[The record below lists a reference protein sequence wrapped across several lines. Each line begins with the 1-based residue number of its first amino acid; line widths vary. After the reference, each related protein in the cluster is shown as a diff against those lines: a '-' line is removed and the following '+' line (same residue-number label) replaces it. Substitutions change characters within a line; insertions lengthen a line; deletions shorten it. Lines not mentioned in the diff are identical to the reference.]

1 MNGPRSLRFAI
12 ILSLLA
18 AAAVRAD
25 QPDCQTAK
33 PLKPGDL
40 TVWPLHARLANDAP
54 GGTRSGL
61 MNDFGEYQHFPP
73 SVDYL
78 HTGIDIR
85 GVFDSGSEQGDLVLV
100 AAQGD
105 VWAVPN
111 FSGDFCDSNNNC
123 RVYIKTP
130 DRRYIYYYAHL
141 SVRTDADS
149 AVRAKLASAAMKNP
163 LSDLP
168 VGSNQVNAGQKLAGI
183 GPFDFS
189 FPHLHFGIFDVCQD
203 YDGVNPLTVLPAP
216 DGYVD
221 ETRPTIGPILFV
233 REDGKTQVQPQ
244 DCGTPLTGIVDL
256 MVEAKDIFHDL
267 TAASPAFPATH
278 SNGVYKATYRI
289 RRAPAG
295 PINHTGSWYEFDGTT
310 FRCRGA
316 QRGKNCADAAGL
328 PLLTQSDFWNTV
340 LDANK
345 APSLGVTFSNV
356 LFNAVSGPF
365 QSSSAFNG
373 TEKYFHV
380 LTHEWG
386 FPDQPGKWDTAA
398 LPDGRYQVSAE
409 VSDQRGNKAASHAF
423 VILDNH
429 PGAPDPTG
437 DLVVRDNPSDN
448 GAVPSS
454 LGGTP
459 FWISPDVKVTAPG
472 DPDPTDPNDAVW
484 NSTQDVNVLV
494 GTAHKIWIRVQN
506 RGCQTIHDVRAKV
519 AWANPAMFQTDWSQ
533 IDVEKGGVDLAPGEA
548 KVLGPFDWTPTPEQ
562 AGHRCLLVISRST
575 EDMPSKSDFG
585 TLVNGWGGT
594 VTNDSD
600 ISQLN
605 LQVAKTSKFDLV
617 KPIKTARDVRLRFD
631 CNDFPIDETGA
642 VATLVVPFHP
652 GLAAAWKTVP
662 RTLLKQQGDNLEVR
676 FKGCKVDLPLDA
688 LQPGQKLPA
697 SMRLLLGKGPEGTF
711 RVDLSEV
718 VGETVVG
725 GMSFTAKR

>member
-1 MNGPRSLRFAI
+1 MNGPRILRSAFL
-12 ILSLLA
+12 LSLLTV
-18 AAAVRAD
+18 AAVWAD

-33 PLKPGDL
+33 TLKPGDL
-40 TVWPLHARLANDAP
+40 TIWPLHERLANDTA

-61 MNDFGEYQHFPP
+61 MNDFGEYQHFSPP
-73 SVDYL
+73 DYL

-111 FSGDFCDSNNNC
+111 FSKDFCASDNNC
-123 RVYIKTP
+123 RVYIKSP

-141 SVRTDADS
+141 SVREDADS

-163 LSDLP
+163 LNDLP

-183 GPFDFS
+183 GPFDFF

-221 ETRPTIGPILFV
+221 ETKPTIGPILFV
-233 REDGKTQVQPQ
+233 LEDGKTQVQPQ
-244 DCGTPLTGIVDL
+244 DCGTPLTGVVDL
-256 MVEAKDIFHDL
+256 MVEAKDIYHDL
-267 TAASPAFPATH
+267 TAGSPAFPATN

-295 PINHTGSWYEFDGTT
+295 PTNHVGTWYEFDGTT

-340 LDANK
+340 LDVNK

-356 LFNAVSGPF
+356 LFDAVPGPF
-365 QSSSAFNG
+365 QSSSAFSG

-386 FPDQPGKWDTAA
+386 YPDQPGKWDTAA

-409 VSDQRGNKAASHAF
+409 VSDQRGNKAASSAF

-429 PGAPDPTG
+429 PGGPDPTG
-437 DLVVRDNPSDN
+437 DLVVRDNLNDN
-448 GAVPSS
+448 GAVPST

-459 FWISPDVKVTAPG
+459 FWISPDVKVRDAG
-472 DPDPTDPNDAVW
+472 DPDLTDPNDAVW
-484 NSTQDVNVLV
+484 NNTQSVLVQV
-494 GTAHKIWIRVQN
+494 GTAYKIWIRVQN
-506 RGCQTIHDVRAKV
+506 RGCQTIHDARAKV
-519 AWANPAMFQTDWSQ
+519 AWANPEMIQTDWSQ

-548 KVLGPFDWTPTPEQ
+548 KVLGPFDWTPTAAQ

-575 EDMPSKSDFG
+575 EDTPSKSDFG
-585 TLVNGWGGT
+585 TLVDGWGGT
-594 VTNDSD
+594 VASDSD
-600 ISQLN
+600 VSQLN
-605 LQVAKTSKFDLV
+605 LQVEDNSKFIIDG
-617 KPIKTARDVRLRFD
+617 PGNRHRDVRLRFD
-631 CNDFPIDETGA
+631 CNDFPIYDRGS
-642 VATLVVPFHP
+642 VAELVVNYHP
-652 GLAAAWKTVP
+652 GLAAAWNSLP
-662 RTLLKQQGDNLEVR
+662 RTSLRTEGDRLVVR
-676 FKGCKVDLPLDA
+676 FAGCKIDLPLNA
-688 LQPGQKLPA
+688 LQTGQKLPA
-697 SMRLLLGKGPEGTF
+697 AVRLQPGKGPKGIF

-718 VGETVVG
+718 VDGEVAG
-725 GMSFTAKR
+725 GMSFMAKR